1 MWCCVQVC
9 TVVGNCPGFVG
20 NRMLFPYKAETD
32 FLIEEGASPY
42 AVDKYDTT
50 HNHTHKQDSPSM
62 FGRCT
67 TLRAVTRLV

>member
-1 MWCCVQVC
+1 VQVC

-42 AVDKYDTT
+42 AVDKYETHTT
-50 HNHTHKQDSPSM
+50 CTAQTGLTMAQPSM
-62 FGRCT
+62 FGKCT
-67 TLRAVTRLV
+67 TLHAMTRLV

>member
-1 MWCCVQVC
+1 VQVC

-42 AVDKYDTT
+42 AVDKYDTI
-50 HNHTHKQDSPSM
+50 HHHTHKQDSPWHDHPCLADER
-62 FGRCT
+62 RCM
-67 TLRAVTRLV
+67 RMQ

>member
-1 MWCCVQVC
+1 MQVC

-50 HNHTHKQDSPSM
+50 HHPPYTQTVLTMQDH
-62 FGRCT
+62 
-67 TLRAVTRLV
+67 LRLADARPCVQ